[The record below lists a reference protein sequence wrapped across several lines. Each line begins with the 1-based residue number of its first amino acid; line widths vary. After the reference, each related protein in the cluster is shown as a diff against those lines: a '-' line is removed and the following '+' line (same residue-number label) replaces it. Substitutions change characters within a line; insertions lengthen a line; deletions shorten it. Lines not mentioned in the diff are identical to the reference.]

1 MNIYLL
7 RRIIGPVFLLL
18 IGPFLFGFQNRTES
32 EQGDYIVSAEFLTSP
47 VKTGMNTMRLII
59 YDRKSK
65 EPVDK
70 KLKLEVIPW
79 MPTNVH
85 AVNEVPVVKVK
96 GKGEYLIEKVS
107 FDAAGDWEVYIKI
120 KDGSEEDSAVFNVS
134 VNGQ

>member
-7 RRIIGPVFLLL
+7 RRIIGLAFLLL
-18 IGPFLFGFQNRTES
+18 ISLFLFGFQNRTES

-65 EPVDK
+65 EPIDK

-85 AVNEVPVVKVK
+85 AVNEVPVVKAK